1 MSANDDPLTFDDAL
15 EPGAPATVENGDMD
29 GEDLDI
35 TPSDI
40 VFECANCGHVIVIDY
55 RGAGLM
61 IRCPECNEA
70 VEVPIPGGMNVSD
83 LDKSPEELFGLV
95 LQARR
100 SLGKAEQ
107 RVAELEATVASLIE
121 RRASLEQSRAFML
134 RRNAEISAACQN
146 LSRLLHEASAAIA
159 RMSALI
165 APEEA

>member
-1 MSANDDPLTFDDAL
+1 MSDNTSLKFDDEK
-15 EPGAPATVENGDMD
+15 EPDTTPVAEQDDDEVDV
-29 GEDLDI
+29 DI

-40 VFECANCGHVIVIDY
+40 VFECFNCGHVIVIDY

-61 IRCPECNEA
+61 VRCPECNEA

-121 RRASLEQSRAFML
+121 RRTSLERSRAAML
-134 RRNAEISAACQN
+134 RKNAELSVSCQN
-146 LSRLLHEASAAIA
+146 LLRLLGEATTTIT
-159 RMSALI
+159 RMTGLI
-165 APEEA
+165 ATDEA

>member
-1 MSANDDPLTFDDAL
+1 MSENDPLKFDDEQVPVA
-15 EPGAPATVENGDMD
+15 EHDD
-29 GEDLDI
+29 GTEIDI

-61 IRCPECNEA
+61 VRCPECNEA
-70 VEVPIPGGMNVSD
+70 VEVPIPGGMSVSD

-107 RVAELEATVASLIE
+107 RVAELEATVASLTE
-121 RRASLEQSRAFML
+121 RRMSLERSRTATL
-134 RRNAEISAACQN
+134 RKNAELSAACQN
-146 LSRLLHEASAAIA
+146 LLRLLNETTSAITRMTSLVASDD
-159 RMSALI
+159 
-165 APEEA
+165 

>member
-1 MSANDDPLTFDDAL
+1 MPENDSLTFDDER
-15 EPGAPATVENGDMD
+15 EPAGGNTDELDV
-29 GEDLDI
+29 DI

-40 VFECANCGHVIVIDY
+40 VFECPNCGHVIVIDY

-61 IRCPECNEA
+61 VSCPECNNA

-107 RVAELEATVASLIE
+107 RVAELEAVISSLNE
-121 RRASLEQSRAFML
+121 RRTSLEQTRATMMRKL
-134 RRNAEISAACQN
+134 SELTTACNHLQRQLGEAAVTVT
-146 LSRLLHEASAAIA
+146 RMASIIA
-159 RMSALI
+159 SDNG
-165 APEEA
+165 

>member
-1 MSANDDPLTFDDAL
+1 MPENDPLTFDDDQ
-15 EPGAPATVENGDMD
+15 EPVAGQDSGLDV
-29 GEDLDI
+29 DI

-40 VFECANCGHVIVIDY
+40 VFECPNCGHVIVIDY

-61 IRCPECNEA
+61 VNCPECNNA

-107 RVAELEATVASLIE
+107 RVAELEANVASLIE
-121 RRASLEQSRAFML
+121 RRTALEHSRAATL
-134 RRNAEISAACQN
+134 RKNAELSASCQN
-146 LSRLLHEASAAIA
+146 LLRLLNEASNTIT
-159 RMSALI
+159 RMTNLI
-165 APEEA
+165 AADNNA

>member
-1 MSANDDPLTFDDAL
+1 MSEKDPLTFDDEQEPDAL
-15 EPGAPATVENGDMD
+15 DSEEVDTGDV
-29 GEDLDI
+29 DI

-61 IRCPECNEA
+61 VRCPECGEA

-100 SLGKAEQ
+100 SLNKAEQ
-107 RVAELEATVASLIE
+107 RISELETTVASLVE
-121 RRASLEQSRAFML
+121 RRNTLESSRTAML
-134 RRNAEISAACQN
+134 RRNNELSVAVQN
-146 LSRLLHEASAAIA
+146 LTRLLHEASAAAA
-159 RMSALI
+159 RMAAI
-165 APEEA
+165 ITTEEQQ

>member
-1 MSANDDPLTFDDAL
+1 MNGNDPLTFDDEQEPDAL
-15 EPGAPATVENGDMD
+15 ESEGEEGMD
-29 GEDLDI
+29 GEDVDI

-40 VFECANCGHVIVIDY
+40 VFECANCDHVIVIDY

-61 IRCPECNEA
+61 VRCPECNDA

-107 RVAELEATVASLIE
+107 RVAELEATVASLVE
-121 RRASLEQSRAFML
+121 RRTSLERSRAGML
-134 RRNAEISAACQN
+134 RKNAELAAACHN
-146 LSRLLHEASAAIA
+146 LTRLINEAATSVT
-159 RMSALI
+159 RMTALL
-165 APEEA
+165 ASPDEA

>member
-1 MSANDDPLTFDDAL
+1 MPDNEPLTFDDEQEPAAL
-15 EPGAPATVENGDMD
+15 AAGGDAETD
-29 GEDLDI
+29 GEDVDI
-35 TPSDI
+35 TTSDI

-61 IRCPECNEA
+61 VRCPECNEA

-107 RVAELEATVASLIE
+107 RVAELEATVASLVE
-121 RRASLEQSRAFML
+121 RRTSLERSRAGML
-134 RRNAEISAACQN
+134 RKNSEFAAACHN
-146 LSRLLHEASAAIA
+146 LTRLINEAATTVSRMTAILASPDEA
-159 RMSALI
+159 
-165 APEEA
+165 